1 MGNINILFKDT
12 GLNERNNAAYKR
24 NMKELADAIRASEA
38 EPDALRALILKGLDT
53 SDGRNHNP
61 NHNSCDYK
69 NSVNDR
75 VTEKRICRCMF
86 YYNRPATNS
95 EQKIRCSECNFKA
108 RWENI
113 SDYQVLDYE
122 VPMNTVTQNVGG
134 IDLILKSQ
142 GMDMLYAVELKP
154 PNSKETLLRMVAE
167 ILTYTN
173 LLDNKVKIEGK
184 EYEIQPAICF
194 FKHKHKIDNTG
205 SYPALNEYT
214 VQWTDYLKWKGDVDF
229 VTMMNSVTVFCMTV
243 ENGAFEINK
252 M

>member
-1 MGNINILFKDT
+1 LGNTNILFKDT

-113 SDYQVLDYE
+113 SDYQIIDYE
-122 VPMNTVTQNVGG
+122 VPMNTVTQSVGG

-154 PNSKETLLRMVAE
+154 PNSKETLVRMVAE

-173 LLDNKVKIEGK
+173 LLDHKVKIEGN
-184 EYEIQPAICF
+184 EYNIQPAICF
-194 FKHKHKIDNTG
+194 FKYRHKLDDAGRYTDSSEN
-205 SYPALNEYT
+205 T

-229 VTMMNSVTVFCMTV
+229 ITMMNSVTVFYLTV
-243 ENGAFEINK
+243 ENSTFLINK